1 MREMT
6 KGGVVNTSELKAAN
20 DIVIVVIVRRHIH
33 LRLIRHLATKAFNL
47 VTDVPVNVERIG
59 TGLVN
64 DNIIVIIIAD
74 TIVTLAAAEIDGI
87 D

>member
-1 MREMT
+1 M
-6 KGGVVNTSELKAAN
+6 
-20 DIVIVVIVRRHIH
+20 
-33 LRLIRHLATKAFNL
+33 KAFNL
-47 VTDVPVNVERIG
+47 VIDVPVNVERIG

-74 TIVTLAAAEIDGI
+74 AIVTLAAAEIDGI